1 MRVVLDDVSTFICN
15 INHSLMCG
23 VNRACSF
30 SFPFRTDVFK
40 YLFGGK
46 GRACPHR
53 FGLFYDFDDF
63 NPCFF
68 PPDWCRC
75 YDRLGD
81 GCRVVFP
88 IRMYSKVRWL
98 PASYTKDE
106 NCVLARKKRSFTEV
120 CNVCILKTRC

>member
-1 MRVVLDDVSTFICN
+1 
-15 INHSLMCG
+15 MCG

-46 GRACPHR
+46 GRACPNR